1 LKSYLSTLPRLIAA
15 LAFAASTTAAVVLN
29 GAATAGSAPAA
40 PFSAAPQAADAAVF
54 VGVGFGQRYPRWRW
68 DGFHRSWIR
77 FGVGFGSPGF
87 VANVGYVGYAPPPG
101 PPFWVRPAFFGPR
114 PFFFPRRAFFRP
126 VFFDG
131 GFHRGFD
138 RGFDR
143 GFHRGF
149 DRGFNRG
156 FRR

>member
-1 LKSYLSTLPRLIAA
+1 LKSYVRTLPRLIAA

-29 GAATAGSAPAA
+29 GAANAGSTPA

-54 VGVGFGQRYPRWRW
+54 VGVGIGPRYPRWRW
-68 DGFHRSWIR
+68 DGYRRSWVR

-87 VANVGYVGYAPPPG
+87 VANVGYVGFAPPPG

-114 PFFFPRRAFFRP
+114 PYFGRP
-126 VFFDG
+126 YFYPYGFHRGFDA

-138 RGFDR
+138 RGF
-143 GFHRGF
+143 G
-149 DRGFNRG
+149 RGFNRG